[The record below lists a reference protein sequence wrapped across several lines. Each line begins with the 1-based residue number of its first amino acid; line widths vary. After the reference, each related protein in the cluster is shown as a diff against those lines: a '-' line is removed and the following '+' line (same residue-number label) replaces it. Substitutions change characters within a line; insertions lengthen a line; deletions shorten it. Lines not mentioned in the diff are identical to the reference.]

1 MKISK
6 RKDGRY
12 VATMVDKRTNK
23 RKYVYGKTKDEI
35 RRKISAAEQGYQDF
49 VKAEKSRT
57 LGWCIDRWYEA
68 HEESG
73 VTYNTM
79 QCYKKPAKDCKEWLG
94 HMRVADVLPKHIDEF
109 IRHLIACDYMRQTI
123 NLRYMVLCMTFD
135 WAVKNRYTEHN
146 SARQTSLP
154 RGLPSGTRTRL
165 TNAQVRKVK
174 LSGDLYANTLLYTG
188 MRRCEAL
195 AMRWEDIDFAR
206 HEIFIHQQLIW
217 ENGMPPQLGKLK
229 TKNSQAKIPLLAPL
243 EKLLLPHRKKSGF
256 VFNRSGE
263 PLTPRQ
269 FSVMWSAFIEALG
282 ENITPHQF
290 RHEFIS
296 LLHDAG
302 VDPKSAQ
309 MLARH
314 SKFETTMN
322 IYTEL
327 DEEANARLGSK
338 INDFLAAI

>member
-1 MKISK
+1 MKISQ

-12 VATMVDKRTNK
+12 VATMIDKRTNK
-23 RKYVYGKTKDEI
+23 RRFIYGKTEDDVK
-35 RRKISAAEQGYQDF
+35 RKLSAAEKGYEAFAQ
-49 VKAEKSRT
+49 AEKTRT
-57 LGWCIDRWYEA
+57 LGWCIDRWFETHEA
-68 HEESG
+68 SG
-73 VTYNTM
+73 ISYHTIE
-79 QCYKKPAKDCKEWLG
+79 CYKKPAQDCKEWLG
-94 HMRVADVLPKHIDEF
+94 PMRVTEVLPKHIDEF
-109 IRHLIACDYMRQTI
+109 IRHLVACDYKRQTI
-123 NLRYMVLCMTFD
+123 NLRYMVLCMAFD

-146 SARQTSLP
+146 SARETSLP
-154 RGLPSGTRTRL
+154 RGLPTGTRTRL
-165 TNAQVRKVK
+165 MNAQVRKVK

-195 AMRWEDIDFAR
+195 ALHWEDIDFAR
-206 HEIFIHQQLIW
+206 REIFIHQQLIW
-217 ENGMPPQLGKLK
+217 ENGMPPRLGKLK

-243 EKLLLPHRKKSGF
+243 EKLLLPHRRKSGF
-256 VFNRSGE
+256 VFGRNGK

-269 FSVMWSAFIEALG
+269 FSLMWDAFTEALG
-282 ENITPHQF
+282 EDITPHQF

-327 DEEANARLGSK
+327 DEEANARLGGK

>member
-12 VATMVDKRTNK
+12 MATMIDKHTNK
-23 RKYVYGKTKDEI
+23 RRFVYGKTEDDVK
-35 RRKISAAEQGYQDF
+35 RKLRAAEKGYEAF
-49 VKAEKSRT
+49 VQAEKTRT
-57 LGWCIDRWYEA
+57 LGWCIDRWFEA
-68 HEESG
+68 HEASG
-73 VTYNTM
+73 ISYHTIE
-79 QCYKKPAKDCKEWLG
+79 CYKKPAQDCKEWLG
-94 HMRVADVLPKHIDEF
+94 SMRVTEVLPKHIDEF
-109 IRHLIACDYMRQTI
+109 IRHLVACDYMRQTI

-154 RGLPSGTRTRL
+154 RGLPSGARTRL

-206 HEIFIHQQLIW
+206 HEIFIHQQLMW

-243 EKLLLPHRKKSGF
+243 EKLLLPHRRKSGF
-256 VFNRSGE
+256 VFNRSSE